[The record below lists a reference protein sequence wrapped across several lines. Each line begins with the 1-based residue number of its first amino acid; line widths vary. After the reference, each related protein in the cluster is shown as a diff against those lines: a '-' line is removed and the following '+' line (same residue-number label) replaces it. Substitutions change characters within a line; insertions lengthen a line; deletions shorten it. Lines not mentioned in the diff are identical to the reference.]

1 MTDTTANTSAAG
13 TDEAEVRSGW
23 MTFSVLAM
31 RQKWRSVDMPD
42 GELMTALTRRMF
54 RYRAQMAL
62 SVNMQVRI

>member
-31 RQKWRSVDMPD
+31 RQK
-42 GELMTALTRRMF
+42 
-54 RYRAQMAL
+54 
-62 SVNMQVRI
+62 